1 MDILYIIV
9 LLYMAPKMK
18 GTSDYK
24 TNTAFTLQN
33 LLHEYLHI
41 KVKTQILRGILPVYY
56 TSTYK
61 TQ

>member
-9 LLYMAPKMK
+9 LLYLATKMR

-24 TNTAFTLQN
+24 TNTLFTLQN

-41 KVKTQILRGILPVYY
+41 KVKTQILRGILPVYHIP
-56 TSTYK
+56 TYK